1 MGQFQNLCGSLLFLA
16 LLIISS
22 SHLII
27 ATPLYYTM
35 ANLLTSWTNNPTPM
49 NSSDDI
55 TFRTVL
61 HAGAGSSNPQ
71 FFCGFYCNNS
81 IDNPVKINATVNLT
95 EDGDLVLRE
104 ADGTLVWSTNT
115 SGKNVSGLSLT
126 EMGNLVLF
134 DRNNAT
140 VWQSFDQP
148 TDCLVPGQKL
158 LSGQKLIASVST
170 YNLSR
175 GFVGGEL
182 NETCTRVYY

>member
-81 IDNPVKINATVNLT
+81 IGNSRPPQV
-95 EDGDLVLRE
+95 
-104 ADGTLVWSTNT
+104 VWWRIET
-115 SGKNVSGLSLT
+115 
-126 EMGNLVLF
+126 
-134 DRNNAT
+134 
-140 VWQSFDQP
+140 
-148 TDCLVPGQKL
+148 
-158 LSGQKLIASVST
+158 I
-170 YNLSR
+170 LSR
-175 GFVGGEL
+175 L
-182 NETCTRVYY
+182 MQQ